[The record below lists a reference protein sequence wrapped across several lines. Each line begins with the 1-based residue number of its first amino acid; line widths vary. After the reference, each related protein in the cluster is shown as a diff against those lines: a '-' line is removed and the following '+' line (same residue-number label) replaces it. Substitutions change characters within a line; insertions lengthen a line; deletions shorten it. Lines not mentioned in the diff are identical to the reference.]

1 MRNFIQILIL
11 NILRNLLLIALLHIF
26 QLTFAQSISVQN
38 TSVHDL
44 VNNQFSGFSGAG
56 ISVFNVSVNGTLIDS
71 SFTAGNLA
79 GFMNT
84 NSLFPIN
91 SGLLITTGNSA
102 GALGPNTSTSF
113 TNNNPL
119 TTMVSSDPHLSQIA
133 AGNVTN
139 GMVLEF
145 DFIAVGDS
153 MSFNYIFGSEEYP
166 EFSPSSFNDVF
177 GFFLWGPAIS
187 GPYQLGGYPNGGINL
202 ATLPDGTPVTI
213 NSVGDVSNTQYYVF
227 NDNGIAYGDAIQ
239 YDGTTTLMST
249 GHNVVCG
256 EVYHIKMG
264 IANVGDQSFDSGVLL
279 KANSFMSNSSA
290 ACGKNYGMVYY
301 DYNQNCIKDFQD
313 LGIPNVNITIEPGAY
328 VATTNQGGFWVLD
341 SLPYNNY
348 TITIDTT
355 NLYWNLTCPVTQSFT
370 LDANNQTIPNFGL
383 IDSNPCTDPDVS
395 IYAPFLRPCLPNQ
408 MIYVSACNQNS
419 ANDILENSYVDVE
432 LDPLMT
438 VTSTSIPFTPQGNN
452 VYRFQT
458 GDIYPGN
465 CANISI
471 ATTISSPTIL
481 CENLIGL
488 TLCMDAFLYPEQ
500 ACALDVIP
508 ATPVTNNGTGGVF
521 NGLPVPCTT
530 PWDQSS
536 LSVDGWCQGD
546 SVFFSITNNGLP
558 GIGDMNCYAPLWIT
572 VNGVLTYTDSI
583 IIQAGQTINQSYLG
597 NGDTWMLNVDQ
608 HPLHPGNSNPI
619 AYVEACGDT
628 SNLISNL
635 INEFPLD
642 DADPDVD
649 TYCGV
654 ITASYDPNDKTG
666 FPLGQTNQNYIQAN
680 QQLQYVIRFQNT
692 GTDTAFT
699 VIIRDTLD
707 TDLNIFTVTPGVAS
721 HAYEFKMY
729 GPRVLEW
736 TFTNIN
742 LPDSSTNEVE
752 SNGFVTFHVEQ
763 VPNLVPGT
771 EIENAAAIYFDF
783 NSPIITNTTTHRIYE
798 GFVNVLAVND
808 LSGVNHQIFI
818 YPNPTSNFLTIKGE
832 EILSQGFEVYDQ
844 LGRVVLNGKLNGLS
858 TEVDLQGLS
867 NGIYILQIDGNFQAA
882 KIVKE

>member
-1 MRNFIQILIL
+1 LCNFIYTIKLFDL
-11 NILRNLLLIALLHIF
+11 KNLLLIALLHVF
-26 QLTFAQSISVQN
+26 QLTFAQPISIQN
-38 TSVHDL
+38 TSVQDL
-44 VNNQFSGFSGAG
+44 VNNQFSGFAGTG
-56 ISVFNVSVNGTLIDS
+56 ISIFNVSVNGTLIDS

-79 GFMNT
+79 GFINT

-91 SGLLITTGNSA
+91 SGILLTTGNSP
-102 GALGPNTSTSF
+102 GAIGPNNGTSF
-113 TNNNPL
+113 TNNNPP
-119 TTMVSSDPHLSQIA
+119 TSNVSSDPHLGQIA
-133 AGNVTN
+133 AGAVTN
-139 GMVLEF
+139 GVVLEF

-153 MSFNYIFGSEEYP
+153 MSFNYIFGSDEYP

-187 GPYQLGGYPNGGINL
+187 GPYQLSGYPNGGINL

-213 NSVGDVSNTQYYVF
+213 NSVGDASNTQYYVF

-264 IANVGDQSFDSGVLL
+264 IANVGDQSYDSGVLL
-279 KANSFMSNSSA
+279 KTNSFMSNSSA

-313 LGIPNVNITIEPGAY
+313 LGIPNVNITIEPGSY

-370 LDANNQTIPNFGL
+370 IDANNQTIPNFGL
-383 IDSNPCTDPDVS
+383 IDYNPCTDPDVS

-419 ANDILENSYVDVE
+419 ANDILESSYVDVE

-438 VTSTSIPFTPQGNN
+438 VTSTSIPFTALGNN

-458 GDIYPGN
+458 GDIYPGYCMN
-465 CANISI
+465 FSI
-471 ATTISSPTIL
+471 ATTISSPTIP
-481 CENLIGL
+481 CDNLLGL
-488 TLCMDAFLYPEQ
+488 TLCMDAYLYPEQ

-508 ATPVTNNGTGGVF
+508 ATPVVNNGTGGVF
-521 NGLPVPCTT
+521 NGFPVPCTT

-546 SVFFSITNNGLP
+546 SVIFSITNNGLP
-558 GIGDMNCYAPLWIT
+558 GIGDMDCYAPLWIT

-583 IIQAGQTINQSYLG
+583 ILQAGQTITQSYLG
-597 NGDTWMLNVDQ
+597 NGDTWILNVDQ

-619 AYVEACGDT
+619 AYVEVCGDS
-628 SNLISNL
+628 SNLISNI

-654 ITASYDPNDKTG
+654 VTASYDPNDKTG

-742 LPDSSTNEVE
+742 LPDSSTNELE

-771 EIENAAAIYFDF
+771 EIQNTAAIYFDF
-783 NSPIITNTTTHRIYE
+783 NSPIFTNTTIHRIFE

-808 LSGVNHQIFI
+808 LNDVNHQILI
-818 YPNPTSNFLTIKGE
+818 YPNPTSNSLTIKGE
-832 EILSQGFEVYDQ
+832 ESLSQGFEIYDQ
-844 LGRVVLNGKLNGLS
+844 LGRVVLKGKLKGLS
-858 TEVDLQGLS
+858 TEVELHELS
-867 NGIYILQIDGNFQAA
+867 NGIYILQIDGNFQSA